1 MHLFP
6 FDSIYKQWRNKLF
19 PCLWDNLHISHSKN
33 NRTYCFRRY
42 EVSSLAIFIFFV
54 VIINQWIK
62 IAACN
67 AVQVDIITL
76 FYINSIFFNI
86 SAWLIDRALFGW
98 SCLQIS
104 AWFVSNWSRNLIF
117 KIGLQIA
124 IFERAA
130 ANDAVLPLL
139 QNVRIANLHFLNCDF
154 LKTPKKS
161 RKTGQSD
168 WFINPTTSRKFFSFI
183 ILFYLILAIK
193 STSSHSVCRFVI
205 LIEPMNH
212 W

>member
-33 NRTYCFRRY
+33 YRTYCFRRY

-54 VIINQWIK
+54 VIISQWIK

-67 AVQVDIITL
+67 AVQVNIITL
-76 FYINSIFFNI
+76 FYINSIFFNT

-130 ANDAVLPLL
+130 AAETKFKTNYFFDILSCQSTHKHFHSFTSYREL
-139 QNVRIANLHFLNCDF
+139 Q
-154 LKTPKKS
+154 
-161 RKTGQSD
+161 
-168 WFINPTTSRKFFSFI
+168 
-183 ILFYLILAIK
+183 
-193 STSSHSVCRFVI
+193 
-205 LIEPMNH
+205 
-212 W
+212 